1 MNVHLSRRAV
11 SIPLT
16 AVLNLWQYWRMSKVN
31 RNNPIRSG
39 SSEGLYSLMEFERE
53 YPDDA
58 TCLEILVK
66 RLYPDGIHCPKCQKI
81 TKHHRETNRPSYAC
95 QNCGHHEHPMRGTIF
110 QDSATSLKLWFY
122 AIYLMSSTRC
132 GISAK
137 QLERELGVTYKC
149 AWRMFNRIRSMLDE
163 SDGPKFRGE
172 VEADESFYGGKESNK
187 HKNKRVSNYRMKKTT
202 VAGIVERGGRV
213 QATVVDIPWGS
224 RLLAPIRTRV
234 LPRTM
239 IFTDEANHFRGLRSM
254 GYEHRRVNHSQGVYV
269 DGDVHTNT
277 IEGFWSLTKN
287 GIRGVYHNVSAKYL
301 QQYLN
306 EYAFRFNR
314 RKSLGR
320 RNMFDA
326 FVKRI
331 NKAG

>member
-1 MNVHLSRRAV
+1 MIGS
-11 SIPLT
+11 
-16 AVLNLWQYWRMSKVN
+16 MSKVN
-31 RNNPIRSG
+31 RNNPVRSG
-39 SSEGLYSLMEFERE
+39 ESEGLYSLMEFERE

-66 RLYPDGIHCPKCQKI
+66 RLYPNGIHCPKCQKV

-149 AWRMFNRIRSMLDE
+149 AWRMFKQIRSMLDE

-172 VEADESFYGGKESNK
+172 IEADESFYGGKESNK

-213 QATVVDIPWGS
+213 SATVVDIPWKS
-224 RLLAPIRTRV
+224 RLLSPIRTRV

-254 GYEHRRVNHSQGVYV
+254 GYEHRRVNYSQGVYV

-320 RNMFDA
+320 RNMFEA
-326 FVKRI
+326 FTGRI
-331 NKAG
+331 KKKASVSA

>member
-1 MNVHLSRRAV
+1 MIGS
-11 SIPLT
+11 
-16 AVLNLWQYWRMSKVN
+16 MSKVN

-39 SSEGLYSLMEFERE
+39 ASEGLYSLREFERE

-58 TCLEILVK
+58 ACLEILVK
-66 RLYPDGIHCPKCQKI
+66 RLYPNGIHCPKCQKV
-81 TKHHRETNRPSYAC
+81 TKHHRETDRPSYAC

-137 QLERELGVTYKC
+137 QLEREIGVTYKC
-149 AWRMFNRIRSMLDE
+149 AWRMFHKIRSMLDE
-163 SDGPKFRGE
+163 SDGPKLRKE
-172 VEADESFYGGKESNK
+172 VEIDESWYGGSERNK
-187 HKNKRVSNYRMKKTT
+187 HANKRNAPHRNMGKTT
-202 VAGIVERGGRV
+202 VLGMVERHGRV
-213 QATVVDIPWGS
+213 TTKVLEVPW
-224 RLLAPIRTRV
+224 RDFTLRPIKERI
-234 LPRTM
+234 LPHTM
-239 IFTDEANHFRGLRSM
+239 IFSDEAPVFKRLRQM
-254 GYEHRRVNHSQGVYV
+254 GYQHHRVNHSQGVYV

-301 QQYLN
+301 QMYLD
-306 EYAFRFNR
+306 EYSFRFNR

-326 FVKRI
+326 FVGRI
-331 NKAG
+331 KKASSVA

>member
-1 MNVHLSRRAV
+1 M
-11 SIPLT
+11 
-16 AVLNLWQYWRMSKVN
+16 
-31 RNNPIRSG
+31 
-39 SSEGLYSLMEFERE
+39 F
-53 YPDDA
+53 
-58 TCLEILVK
+58 
-66 RLYPDGIHCPKCQKI
+66 
-81 TKHHRETNRPSYAC
+81 
-95 QNCGHHEHPMRGTIF
+95 
-110 QDSATSLKLWFY
+110 
-122 AIYLMSSTRC
+122 
-132 GISAK
+132 K
-137 QLERELGVTYKC
+137 Q
-149 AWRMFNRIRSMLDE
+149 IRSMLDE

-172 VEADESFYGGKESNK
+172 IEADESFYGGKESNK

-213 QATVVDIPWGS
+213 SATVVDIPWKS
-224 RLLAPIRTRV
+224 RLLSPIRTRV

-254 GYEHRRVNHSQGVYV
+254 GYEHRRVNYSQGVYV

-320 RNMFDA
+320 RNMFEA
-326 FVKRI
+326 FTGRI
-331 NKAG
+331 KKKASVSA

>member
-1 MNVHLSRRAV
+1 MIGS
-11 SIPLT
+11 
-16 AVLNLWQYWRMSKVN
+16 MSKVN

-39 SSEGLYSLMEFERE
+39 ASEGLYSLMEFERE

-58 TCLEILVK
+58 ACLEVLVK
-66 RLYPDGIHCPKCQKI
+66 RLYPNGIFCPKCQKV
-81 TKHHRETNRPSYAC
+81 TKHHREATRPSYAC

-110 QDSATSLKLWFY
+110 ENSATSLRLWFY

-137 QLERELGVTYKC
+137 QIEREIGVTYKC
-149 AWRMFNRIRSMLDE
+149 AWRMFKQIRSMLDE
-163 SDGPKFRGE
+163 TDGPKFRKE
-172 VEADESFYGGKESNK
+172 VEIDESYNGGSERNK
-187 HKNKRVSNYRMKKTT
+187 HLNKRNSHRNVGKTS
-202 VAGIVERGGRV
+202 VLGMVERHGRV
-213 QATVVDIPWGS
+213 SAKVLPMPWKGFM
-224 RLLAPIRTRV
+224 LPPIKQRV

-239 IFTDEANHFRGLRSM
+239 IFTDEAPTYKNLRSM
-254 GYEHRRVNHSQGVYV
+254 GFQHRRVNHSQGVYV
-269 DGDVHTNT
+269 DGDIHTNT

-301 QQYLN
+301 QDYLN

-326 FVKRI
+326 FVGRI
-331 NKAG
+331 RKVS